1 MFLIVLSLVI
11 VTVVGIIIAVEV
23 TSPEENM
30 N

>member
-11 VTVVGIIIAVEV
+11 VSVVGIIIAVEV
-23 TSPEENM
+23 STPEENM

>member
-11 VTVVGIIIAVEV
+11 VAVVGIIIAVEV
-23 TSPEENM
+23 TTPEENM